1 MSVFVPSLRDC
12 LHRLDRMRDTAQIVA
27 DIELLNAE
35 LWPDD
40 GAAELNAAVARLTEL
55 HRLCL
60 DMAANMSGGLG
71 VPPTPPAAPV
81 RKERQRPD
89 PTSARPSIM
98 LWTRTPDPSAAP
110 PDTAAARAYSA
121 VQAARALGVS
131 RTYFYAMVRDGKVP
145 RATADAGQR
154 IKAAWPAGAIDEIA
168 RQRAAAPSKFSPRK
182 DKAAE
187 RMT

>member
-12 LHRLDRMRDTAQIVA
+12 LHRLDCMRDTAQIVA

-35 LWPDD
+35 LWLDD

-60 DMAANMSGGLG
+60 DMAANMSGRLG
-71 VPPTPPAAPV
+71 VPPTPPSAPQRKAPGANAA
-81 RKERQRPD
+81 
-89 PTSARPSIM
+89 SARPSIM
-98 LWTRTPDPSAAP
+98 LWTRTPEPSAAP

-121 VQAARALGVS
+121 VQAAGALGVS
-131 RTYFYAMVRDGKVP
+131 LTYFYAMVRDGKVP

-168 RQRAAAPSKFSPRK
+168 RQRAAAPSKVSPRK